1 MNNNTLSAVIESF
14 ASLSDSFM
22 RILKVNGELREII
35 DDQKKQIA
43 ELTAYINNHIEKK
56 GV

>member
-1 MNNNTLSAVIESF
+1 MNNNTLSAIIESF

-43 ELTAYINNHIEKK
+43 ELTAYVNTHIEKK

>member
-1 MNNNTLSAVIESF
+1 MNNDTFSAVVESF
-14 ASLSDSFM
+14 ASLADSFM

-35 DDQKKQIA
+35 DDQRKQIA
-43 ELTAYINNHIEKK
+43 ELTTYINTHIEKK

>member
-1 MNNNTLSAVIESF
+1 MNNNTLSAIIESF

-35 DDQKKQIA
+35 DNQRKQIA
-43 ELTAYINNHIEKK
+43 ELTEYVNTHIEKK